1 MSDERTTA
9 ELRRKL
15 RHIEIATSRLATDQ
29 MAGQYRSVFKGRGMS
44 FEEVRPYQEGD
55 DIRLIDWNVSART
68 GDLHVKLFVE
78 ERELTV
84 FLLVDASRSALFGT
98 RGMTRR
104 ELQAEVGALLAFS
117 AIKNNDRVG
126 LIIFTDKVEHIV
138 PPRKG
143 RQHVMRVIMDVL
155 RFEPERAGAAP
166 GGVSEALRTLVGI
179 TKKTSVAFLLSDF
192 FIKSPSEFEGLR
204 RSLAIAK
211 QRHDLVPLIARDPAD
226 LALPSAGLVTL
237 TDPETGIQR
246 LVDFSSKRV
255 RTRFEA
261 AALRAEQDLTDLFK
275 ARGLDFETIRTDQ
288 DYMGPLLR
296 LFRRRARRS

>member
-1 MSDERTTA
+1 MADDRTQA
-9 ELRRKL
+9 ALRKKL
-15 RHIEIATSRLATDQ
+15 RHIEIATTRLATDQ

-44 FEEVRPYQEGD
+44 FEEVRPYQDGD

-84 FLLVDASRSALFGT
+84 FLLVDASRSARFGT

-143 RQHVMRVIMDVL
+143 RQHVMRVIMDIL
-155 RFEPERAGAAP
+155 RFEPERAGADP
-166 GGVSEALRTLVGI
+166 GGVSEALRTLVGV

-192 FIKSPSEFEGLR
+192 FIKSPGEFEGLR
-204 RSLAIAK
+204 KSLAIAK
-211 QRHDLVPLIARDPAD
+211 QRHDLVPLVARDPAD
-226 LALPSAGLVTL
+226 LALPPAGLVTV
-237 TDPETGIQR
+237 TDPETGAQR
-246 LVDFSSKRV
+246 LVDFSSKSV
-255 RTRFEA
+255 RDRYGRA
-261 AALRAEQDLTDLFK
+261 AARADQDLTDLFR

-296 LFRRRARRS
+296 LFRRRARRA

>member
-1 MSDERTTA
+1 MSNDRQHV
-9 ELRRKL
+9 ELRKKL

-44 FEEVRPYQEGD
+44 FEEVRPYQDGD
-55 DIRLIDWNVSART
+55 DIRQIDWNVSART

-84 FLLVDASRSALFGT
+84 FLLVDASRSARFGT

-155 RFEPERAGAAP
+155 RFTPERPGAEP
-166 GGVSEALRTLVGI
+166 GGVSDALRTLVGI

-192 FIKSPSEFEGLR
+192 FIKSPAEFEGLTK
-204 RSLAIAK
+204 SLAIAK

-226 LALPSAGLVTL
+226 LVLPDAGLVSVE
-237 TDPETGIQR
+237 DPETRARR
-246 LVDFSSKRV
+246 LIDFSARGV
-255 RTRFEA
+255 RTRYANA
-261 AALRAEQDLTDLFK
+261 ATRADQDLKDLFRS
-275 ARGLDFETIRTDQ
+275 RGLDFETIRTDQ
-288 DYMGPLLR
+288 DYMAPLLR

>member
-1 MSDERTTA
+1 MSNDQQHV
-9 ELRRKL
+9 ELRKKL

-44 FEEVRPYQEGD
+44 FEEVRPYQDGD

-84 FLLVDASRSALFGT
+84 FLLVDASRSARFGT

-104 ELQAEVGALLAFS
+104 ELQAEVSALLAFS

-126 LIIFTDKVEHIV
+126 LIIFTDRVEHIV

-155 RFEPERAGAAP
+155 RFEPERPGAEP
-166 GGVSEALRTLVGI
+166 GGISEALRTLVGI

-192 FIKSPSEFEGLR
+192 FIKSPAEFGGLKK
-204 RSLAIAK
+204 SLAIAK

-226 LALPSAGLVTL
+226 LVLPPAGLVAVE
-237 TDPETGIQR
+237 DPETGARRI
-246 LVDFSSKRV
+246 VDFSSRGV
-255 RTRFEA
+255 RTRYATA
-261 AALRAEQDLTDLFK
+261 ATRSDQDLVDLF
-275 ARGLDFETIRTDQ
+275 RSQGLDFETIRTDQ
-288 DYMGPLLR
+288 DYMAPLLR

>member
-1 MSDERTTA
+1 MKNDRNHVA
-9 ELRRKL
+9 LRKKL

-44 FEEVRPYQEGD
+44 FEEVRPYQAGD
-55 DIRLIDWNVSART
+55 DIRQVDWNVSART

-84 FLLVDASRSALFGT
+84 FLLVDASRSACFGT
-98 RGMTRR
+98 RGMTRQ

-143 RQHVMRVIMDVL
+143 RLHVMRVIMDIL
-155 RFEPERAGAAP
+155 RFEPARPGAAP
-166 GGVSEALRTLVGI
+166 GGVSEALRTLVGV

-192 FIKSPSEFEGLR
+192 FIKSPAEFEGLR

-211 QRHDLVPLIARDPAD
+211 QRHDLVPLVARDPAD
-226 LALPSAGLVTL
+226 LALPPAGLVTVA
-237 TDPETGIQR
+237 DPETGALR
-246 LVDFSSKRV
+246 LVDFSSKGV
-255 RTRFEA
+255 RKRYSA
-261 AALRAEQDLTDLFK
+261 AAAQADQRLTDLFR
-275 ARGLDFETIRTDQ
+275 AQGLDFETIRTDQ
-288 DYMGPLLR
+288 DYMGPMLR

>member
-1 MSDERTTA
+1 MADDRTNV
-9 ELRRKL
+9 ELRKKL
-15 RHIEIATSRLATDQ
+15 RHIEIATSRLAKDQ

-44 FEEVRPYQEGD
+44 FEEVRPYQDGD
-55 DIRLIDWNVSART
+55 DVRLIDWNVSART

-84 FLLVDASRSALFGT
+84 FLLVDASRSARFGT
-98 RGMTRR
+98 RGMTRK

-155 RFEPERAGAAP
+155 RFEPERPGAAP
-166 GGVSEALRTLVGI
+166 GGVSEALRTLVGV

-192 FIKSPSEFEGLR
+192 FIKSPAEFEGLR
-204 RSLAIAK
+204 KSLAIGK
-211 QRHDLVPLIARDPAD
+211 QRHDLVPLVARDPAD
-226 LALPSAGLVTL
+226 RVLPPAGLVTV
-237 TDPETGIQR
+237 TDPETGEQR
-246 LVDFSSKRV
+246 LVDFSSRAV
-255 RTRFEA
+255 RRRYEA
-261 AALRAEQDLTDLFK
+261 AAAQADNDVEDLFR
-275 ARGLDFETIRTDQ
+275 AQGLDFETIHTDR
-288 DYMGPLLR
+288 DYMGPLMR
-296 LFRRRARRS
+296 LFRRRARRA

>member
-1 MSDERTTA
+1 MAKDRTTA
-9 ELRRKL
+9 ELRKKL

-29 MAGQYRSVFKGRGMS
+29 MAGQYRSVFKGRGMN
-44 FEEVRPYQEGD
+44 FAEVREYQ
-55 DIRLIDWNVSART
+55 RLLRLGSAGRLVSART

-84 FLLVDASRSALFGT
+84 FLLVDASRSARFGT

-126 LIIFTDKVEHIV
+126 LIIFTDRVEHIV

-155 RFEPERAGAAP
+155 RFEPARAGANP
-166 GGVSEALRTLVGI
+166 GGVSEALRTLVGV

-192 FIKSPSEFEGLR
+192 FIKTPAEFEGLR

-211 QRHDLVPLIARDPAD
+211 QRHDLVPLVARDPAD
-226 LALPSAGLVTL
+226 LVLPPAGLVTV
-237 TDPETGIQR
+237 TDPETGGQR
-246 LVDFSSKRV
+246 LVDFSSAAV
-255 RTRFEA
+255 RDRDGRA
-261 AALRAEQDLTDLFK
+261 AAQADQDLTDLFRS
-275 ARGLDFETIRTDQ
+275 RGLDFETIRTDQ

-296 LFRRRARRS
+296 LFRRRARRA